1 MIVFGLYL
9 FLMYTYDDQ
18 LDRRYPD
25 LVQNSSV
32 YDADGNRISEFK
44 AEENRRTVGEDEFG
58 EYLPQAVVAVEDRR
72 FYEHYGADFAGMLSH
87 GLESVQA
94 AQTKSAD
101 LATQV
106 ANGTLADPAQY
117 TMAATEASLGLQ
129 LTMAIR
135 NKAVEAFQ
143 EIMRMQA

>member
-1 MIVFGLYL
+1 MTSPIGAIGAVTGLSGV
-9 FLMYTYDDQ
+9 TG
-18 LDRRYPD
+18 
-25 LVQNSSV
+25 VN
-32 YDADGNRISEFK
+32 
-44 AEENRRTVGEDEFG
+44 
-58 EYLPQAVVAVEDRR
+58 AVSGTSGTAAATGVNT
-72 FYEHYGADFAGMLSH
+72 DFASMLSK

-94 AQTKSAD
+94 SQSNAGD
-101 LATQV
+101 LAVQV
-106 ANGTLADPAQY
+106 ANGTLQDPAQY

>member
-1 MIVFGLYL
+1 MTSPISAISGL
-9 FLMYTYDDQ
+9 
-18 LDRRYPD
+18 
-25 LVQNSSV
+25 S
-32 YDADGNRISEFK
+32 GISGVN
-44 AEENRRTVGEDEFG
+44 AVSGVGETTG
-58 EYLPQAVVAVEDRR
+58 TAGVSGPNT
-72 FYEHYGADFAGMLSH
+72 DFAGMLSQ

-117 TMAATEASLGLQ
+117 TMAATEAALGLQ

>member
-1 MIVFGLYL
+1 MTSPISAVSAIAGG
-9 FLMYTYDDQ
+9 TGVNPVASSAGVAATSG
-18 LDRRYPD
+18 PD
-25 LVQNSSV
+25 
-32 YDADGNRISEFK
+32 
-44 AEENRRTVGEDEFG
+44 T
-58 EYLPQAVVAVEDRR
+58 
-72 FYEHYGADFAGMLSH
+72 DFAGMLSK

-94 AQTKSAD
+94 SQTNAD
-101 LATQV
+101 NLAVQV
-106 ANGTLADPAQY
+106 ANGTLTDPAQY